1 MSSRWFGSV
10 PRPSLD
16 YAGRRAAHC
25 RGVPP
30 EVQVATSGLIVR
42 NARVH
47 PTLGRPVDLTDVLVD
62 DDLISAIRPAGT
74 IPADGR
80 PELDADG
87 RLLSP
92 PLVDPHVHMDAVLT
106 VGEPRH
112 NESGTLIEGILT
124 WAERKPSLTHEDVKS
139 RAREAILWEVAQGTG
154 LIRSHV
160 DVCDPSLTAL
170 RALIELRD
178 EVRDLVDL
186 RLIAFPQDGVLSYP
200 NGKELMRE
208 AMRLGCDVIGGIPHY
223 EWTREDGV
231 EEVNFLFDLAG
242 ETGAPIDL
250 HCDETDDEQ
259 SRFLEVVA
267 ARTMRDGMQGRVVA
281 GHTTA
286 MGSYNDAYAFKLLQI
301 LKRAGVTIVANPLD
315 NIVLQGRFDTYPKRR
330 GMTRVKELD
339 AAGVNVACGHD
350 SIMDPWYPLGRGSML
365 DALSM
370 LVHVGQMTGRAEL
383 FRAYEMVTTN
393 PARAAEVE
401 YGLEEGRPANFI
413 VLDCEDEAEAIR
425 LRPPAVWVVRLR
437 RVVAETQPARST
449 VHVDGS
455 AQPVTFRRDPQERG
469 GAAP

>member
-1 MSSRWFGSV
+1 M
-10 PRPSLD
+10 
-16 YAGRRAAHC
+16 
-25 RGVPP
+25 
-30 EVQVATSGLIVR
+30 ATTGLIVR

-47 PTLGRPVDLTDVLVD
+47 PTLGRPVDPTDVLVEGD
-62 DDLISAIRPAGT
+62 RIEAIRPAGT

-80 PELDADG
+80 AELDAEG
-87 RLLSP
+87 RLFSP

-124 WAERKPSLTHEDVKS
+124 WAERKPSLTHEDVKR

-170 RALIELRD
+170 KALIELRD
-178 EVRDLVDL
+178 EVRDIVDL
-186 RLIAFPQDGVLSYP
+186 RLIAFPQDGILSFP

-231 EEVNFLFDLAG
+231 EEVHFPVRPRPGDRC
-242 ETGAPIDL
+242 APIDL

-370 LVHVGQMTGRAEL
+370 LVHVAQMTGRTEL
-383 FRAYEMVTTN
+383 FRAWEMVTTN
-393 PARAAEVE
+393 PARAAEVP
-401 YGLEEGRPANFI
+401 YGIEEGKPANF
-413 VLDCEDEAEAIR
+413 VVFDC
-425 LRPPAVWVVRLR
+425 
-437 RVVAETQPARST
+437 
-449 VHVDGS
+449 
-455 AQPVTFRRDPQERG
+455 RG
-469 GAAP
+469 